1 MFSGF
6 AVMGRMSHDQIKGDK
21 TSDERKNTDKDD
33 AELVEGK
40 TAIP

>member
-1 MFSGF
+1 
-6 AVMGRMSHDQIKGDK
+6 MGRMSHDQVKGDK
-21 TSDERKNTDKDD
+21 TSNERENADKDN